1 MKAWLVYTLA
11 RLGIF
16 AAALAVLLVIG
27 LRWYWAA
34 IGAALIGLLVSYIA
48 LPGLRGRVTS
58 SIASRRARPEHD
70 ADSDFEDD
78 FVDAADSEA
87 ADAADAG
94 TAAPATRPVSD
105 AERHRVRPERDED

>member
-27 LRWYWAA
+27 LQWYWAT

-48 LPGLRGRVTS
+48 LPKLRGNVTES
-58 SIASRRARPEHD
+58 LANRRGKPERD

-78 FVDAADSEA
+78 FVDAADT
-87 ADAADAG
+87 DA
-94 TAAPATRPVSD
+94 PVERPVSD
-105 AERHRVRPERDED
+105 ADRHAARREHDED